1 MLDQVQLKKDIR
13 LALDNLKLSKA
24 PITEFNVSA
33 VLTTKSGKKYSGVN
47 IESSTLTPSI
57 CAERTAFFKAISEGD
72 VEFESIVVLGGKKR
86 TVTEYTPP
94 CGVCRQVMMDNCDP
108 ETFLITLA
116 LDEDN
121 YETFTLKELLPLGFG
136 FSKLYKE

>member
-94 CGVCRQVMMDNCDP
+94 CGVCRPVSYTHLRAH
-108 ETFLITLA
+108 ETRGNLVCR
-116 LDEDN
+116 
-121 YETFTLKELLPLGFG
+121 LLLE
-136 FSKLYKE
+136 KKKKR